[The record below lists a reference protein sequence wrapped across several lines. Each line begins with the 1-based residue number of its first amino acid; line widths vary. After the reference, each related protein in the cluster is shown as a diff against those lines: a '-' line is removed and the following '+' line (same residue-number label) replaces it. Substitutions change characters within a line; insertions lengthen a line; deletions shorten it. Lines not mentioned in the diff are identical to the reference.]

1 MGKKAKDHRKKVAK
15 RNEAIK
21 TIQKKYEKERSN
33 FLTNLI
39 QREKEAG
46 AFNST
51 PITKQEDII
60 GAPAPILTEQTG
72 PIL

>member
-1 MGKKAKDHRKKVAK
+1 MGKKAKEHRKKIAK

-21 TIQKKYEKERSN
+21 TMQKKYEKERSN

-46 AFNST
+46 AFNSA

-60 GAPAPILTEQTG
+60 GAPAPILTEQQG

>member
-1 MGKKAKDHRKKVAK
+1 MGKAKKEHRKKVAK

-21 TIQKKYEKERSN
+21 TLQKKYEKEKSN

-39 QREKEAG
+39 QKEKEAG

-51 PITKQEDII
+51 PISKQEDII
-60 GAPAPILTEQTG
+60 GAPAPILTTPQG
-72 PIL
+72 PII